1 MIGPGGLLLVVPTYL
16 QFPPP
21 PPPVSGGFLGVE
33 LQNKY
38 ITKTTKQPR
47 IGKVEN
53 LWIVIPCVGIYFFF
67 LIYKKC
73 VKIFKIL
80 SFCHFPLRESNLKIL
95 LLLYYFQ
102 KCWLLSNFFKK
113 ILKKIVEGKY
123 WIFKIYIICQNE
135 NLF

>member
-1 MIGPGGLLLVVPTYL
+1 MIGPGGLLLVGPTYL

-53 LWIVIPCVGIYFFF
+53 LRIVIPCVGIYLFF
-67 LIYKKC
+67 
-73 VKIFKIL
+73 
-80 SFCHFPLRESNLKIL
+80 
-95 LLLYYFQ
+95 
-102 KCWLLSNFFKK
+102 
-113 ILKKIVEGKY
+113 
-123 WIFKIYIICQNE
+123 
-135 NLF
+135 